1 MCLWFKRFHLV
12 IASVIVLTSMANA
25 QNPAPR
31 DLNLRGDRF
40 KPLTYDQLT
49 PEQKTMVEHLFAGER
64 GGMNGP
70 FNVLLRSPEMG
81 DLAQKLGAQLRFHS
95 TLSGKQ
101 RELAIIITARYWTAQ
116 YEWTAHRRLALQA
129 GVSTE
134 IADAIAAGKRP
145 SSLEPDEEIVY
156 NFCNEILNTKQ
167 VSDATYKAA
176 VDKLGERGVVDL
188 TALVGYYQF
197 VSMILNLDR
206 YPLPDGVKP
215 ELQTI
220 KPQPLRGGHSE

>member
-1 MCLWFKRFHLV
+1 MRLYLIIAGV
-12 IASVIVLTSMANA
+12 IGLMSMANA
-25 QNPAPR
+25 QTPATR

-70 FNVLLRSPEMG
+70 FNVLLRSPEVG

-95 TLSGKQ
+95 ALSGKQ
-101 RELAIIITARYWTAQ
+101 RELAILITARYWTAQ
-116 YEWTAHRRLALQA
+116 YEWTAHRQLALKA
-129 GVSTE
+129 GISPAV
-134 IADAIAAGKRP
+134 ADAIAAGKRP
-145 SSLEPDEEIVY
+145 PSLEPDQEVVY
-156 NFCNEILNTKQ
+156 NFCNEMLHTKQ
-167 VSDATYKAA
+167 VSDGTYKAA

-206 YPLPDGVKP
+206 YPLPDGAKP
-215 ELQTI
+215 ELQ
-220 KPQPLRGGHSE
+220 PLKGGHSE

>member
-1 MCLWFKRFHLV
+1 MRTQ
-12 IASVIVLTSMANA
+12 IVLTAAVIALMGMANA

-95 TLSGKQ
+95 ALSGKQ
-101 RELAIIITARYWTAQ
+101 RELAIIMTARYWTAQ
-116 YEWTAHRRLALQA
+116 YEWTAHRKLAMQA
-129 GVSTE
+129 GISPA
-134 IADAIAAGKRP
+134 IADAIAAGQRP

-156 NFCNEILNTKQ
+156 NFCNEILNTKH

-197 VSMILNLDR
+197 VSMILNLDQ
-206 YPLPDGVKP
+206 YPLPDGAKP

-220 KPQPLRGGHSE
+220 KGGHSE

>member
-1 MCLWFKRFHLV
+1 MRLHLV
-12 IASVIVLTSMANA
+12 ITGVIGLMSMANA
-25 QNPAPR
+25 QTPATR

-95 TLSGKQ
+95 TLTAKQ

-116 YEWTAHRRLALQA
+116 YEWTAHRQLALKA
-129 GVSTE
+129 GISPA

-145 SSLEPDEEIVY
+145 PSLEPDQEVVY
-156 NFCNEILNTKQ
+156 NFCNEMLHTKQ
-167 VSDATYKAA
+167 VSDGTYKAA

-206 YPLPDGVKP
+206 YPLPDGAKP
-215 ELQTI
+215 ELQ
-220 KPQPLRGGHSE
+220 PLKGGRSE

>member
-1 MCLWFKRFHLV
+1 MTRLLALAA
-12 IASVIVLTSMANA
+12 ITLTMTGLSA
-25 QNPAPR
+25 QAPGNQQR
-31 DLNLRGDRF
+31 PDPKTVRLRGDRF

-95 TLSGKQ
+95 TLTAKQ

-116 YEWTAHRRLALQA
+116 YEWTAHRQLALKA
-129 GVSTE
+129 GITPAA
-134 IADAIAAGKRP
+134 ADAIAAGKKP
-145 SSLEPDEEIVY
+145 PSLEPDQEVVY
-156 NFCNEILNTKQ
+156 NFCNEMLHTKQ
-167 VSDATYKAA
+167 VSDGTYKAA

-206 YPLPDGVKP
+206 YPLPDGTKP
-215 ELQTI
+215 ELQ
-220 KPQPLRGGHSE
+220 PLKGGRSE